1 MYYHS
6 NLIPLIFCNK
16 ATIEFRVHTSTFD
29 VNKII
34 PFIFLNSFLVN
45 YTIHNQ
51 DEILAN
57 PRFLIKKTLQHI
69 IGHCTNVNDNIK
81 DLGLLRDCL
90 NMYVNERTIF
100 TKSQNANGK
109 IMGEENLIPS
119 CRSYI
124 NWNTKDVKANGYSL
138 DSGLKAYLDKQKLQM
153 QMQMENNGGILKK
166 PPLKAKPQPKQQNIN
181 AENSLPW

>member
-1 MYYHS
+1 MYYHN

-34 PFIFLNSFLVN
+34 PFIFLNSFLIN

-51 DEILAN
+51 EEILAN
-57 PRFLIKKTLQHI
+57 PKFLIKKTLQHV

-90 NMYVNERTIF
+90 NMYVNERTVF
-100 TKSQNANGK
+100 TRSQNANGK
-109 IMGEENLIPS
+109 IMGEEHLIPS
-119 CRSYI
+119 CSSYI
-124 NWNTKDVKANGYSL
+124 NWNTKDLKP
-138 DSGLKAYLDKQKLQM
+138 KAYGLDADLQAYIQRTKA
-153 QMQMENNGGILKK
+153 QMNYDPTVNVKK
-166 PPLKAKPQPKQQNIN
+166 PAMKAKPQPKQQNIN
-181 AENSLPW
+181 AEDHLPW